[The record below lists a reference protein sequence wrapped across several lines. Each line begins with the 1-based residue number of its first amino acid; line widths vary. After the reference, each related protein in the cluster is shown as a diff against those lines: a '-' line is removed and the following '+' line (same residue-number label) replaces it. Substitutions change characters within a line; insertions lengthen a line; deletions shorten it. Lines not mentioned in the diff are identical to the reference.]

1 MNFSKYF
8 IFFGLIISF
17 GNVRGGLTKNVENF
31 MNSSKLNNFNF
42 TNFNLNDNNQLQ
54 ALAQI
59 GQTFVNN
66 SFWQMQIGLALSTG
80 TAFFLYA
87 FIVNS
92 CTENNIK
99 SSAKNALSYFF
110 IPTGAITLH
119 TALNWFMFQSVIKAA
134 KI

>member
-1 MNFSKYF
+1 MFSTTTSRAVYEFFKIFY
-8 IFFGLIISF
+8 FFGLIISF

-80 TAFFLYA
+80 TAFFCMPLLLTAVQRIILKAQLRMLYPISSYPPELLP
-87 FIVNS
+87 FIQ
-92 CTENNIK
+92 
-99 SSAKNALSYFF
+99 
-110 IPTGAITLH
+110 H
-119 TALNWFMFQSVIKAA
+119 
-134 KI
+134 